1 MTYPERL
8 LTEGESIVR
17 QFRPHWRMLA
27 LPVLWVV
34 VAIVAV
40 GLLFGFVPEAN
51 RNVAWIATG
60 LMALALIPLT
70 VVPLVQWWFTAYILT
85 NERLI
90 TRKGVLAKSGIEISL
105 ENISN
110 VWFNQNVLERLLR
123 SGDLLIESAGETGQS
138 RFSDIP
144 DPEGF
149 QSLLYRTRE
158 NRNLELSRAGN
169 VGAAPVGSGD
179 DPTSKLE
186 RLAQLHRDGALTDE
200 EFARKKAAL
209 LDEI

>member
-1 MTYPERL
+1 
-8 LTEGESIVR
+8 
-17 QFRPHWRMLA
+17 MLA
-27 LPVLWVV
+27 IPVLWVIA
-34 VAIVAV
+34 AIVAV
-40 GLLFGFVPEAN
+40 VLLFQYVPENN
-51 RNVAWIATG
+51 RTIAWIATG
-60 LMALALIPLT
+60 LMGVALLPLT
-70 VVPLVQWWFTAYILT
+70 VVPIIQWWFTAYILT

-90 TRKGVLAKSGIEISL
+90 TRKGVIAKSGIEISL

-158 NRNLELSRAGN
+158 ERNLELSRSA
-169 VGAAPVGSGD
+169 AAPAPMAGD

>member
-1 MTYPERL
+1 MTYPDRL
-8 LTEGESIVR
+8 LTEDEHIVR

-27 LPVLWVV
+27 IPILWAIA
-34 VAIVAV
+34 AIVASI
-40 GLLFGFVPEAN
+40 LLFVYIPDEN
-51 RNVAWIATG
+51 RVIAWIGTG
-60 LMALALIPLT
+60 LMVAALVPLT
-70 VVPLVQWWFTAYILT
+70 IVPIVQWWFTAYVLT

-90 TRKGVLAKSGIEISL
+90 TRKGVISKAGIEISL

-110 VWFNQNVLERLLR
+110 VWFKQNVLERLLR

-158 NRNLELSRAGN
+158 ERTAALNRDAS
-169 VGAAPVGSGD
+169 APAPPAGD

-200 EFARKKAAL
+200 EFAAKKQAL

>member
-8 LTEGESIVR
+8 LTEDESIVR

-27 LPVLWVV
+27 IPILWAVA
-34 VAIVAV
+34 AIVASV
-40 GLLFGFVPEAN
+40 LLFIYVPEDN
-51 RNVAWIATG
+51 RVIVWIGAG
-60 LMALALIPLT
+60 LMAAALIPLT
-70 VVPLVQWWFTAYILT
+70 VVPIIQWWFTAYILT

-158 NRNLELSRAGN
+158 SRTATLNRDAS
-169 VGAAPVGSGD
+169 GAPTVAAD

-200 EFARKKAAL
+200 EFATKKAAL

>member
-8 LTEGESIVR
+8 LTEDESIVR

-27 LPVLWVV
+27 IPILWALAAILASVLLYVY
-34 VAIVAV
+34 I
-40 GLLFGFVPEAN
+40 PDDN
-51 RNVAWIATG
+51 RVLAYIGAG
-60 LMALALIPLT
+60 LMVAALVPLT
-70 VVPLVQWWFTAYILT
+70 VVPIVQWWFTAYILT
-85 NERLI
+85 SERLI

-158 NRNLELSRAGN
+158 ARTAMLNRDS
-169 VGAAPVGSGD
+169 AAPAVPAD

-200 EFARKKAAL
+200 EFATKKAAL

>member
-1 MTYPERL
+1 
-8 LTEGESIVR
+8 
-17 QFRPHWRMLA
+17 MLA
-27 LPVLWVV
+27 IPILWAVA
-34 VAIVAV
+34 AIVASA
-40 GLLFGFVPEAN
+40 LLFVYVPEDN
-51 RNVAWIATG
+51 RVISWIGTG
-60 LMALALIPLT
+60 LMLAALIPLT
-70 VVPLVQWWFTAYILT
+70 VVPIVQWWFTAYILT

-158 NRNLELSRAGN
+158 ERTATLNRDAS
-169 VGAAPVGSGD
+169 APAVVSD

-186 RLAQLHRDGALTDE
+186 RLAQLHRDGVLTDA
-200 EFARKKAAL
+200 EFATKKAAL